1 MRSFPLIDLRAKNI
15 MKFSKQ
21 FSLYQS
27 EATQFLSSLREA
39 NPQLEQ
45 KQRDGRAIL
54 WDKEPI
60 DLDQQRRNNEARV
73 KQQAYVYQTK

>member
-1 MRSFPLIDLRAKNI
+1 

-27 EATQFLSSLREA
+27 EATQFINGLKDA

-45 KQRDGRAIL
+45 KQRDGRALL

-60 DLDQQRRNNEARV
+60 DLETQRRNREARV
-73 KQQAYVYQTK
+73 EQQAYVYQSK